1 MSTNLNSTSQYG
13 PQLDKLRNMGVI
25 AAIAGIVIAAGTL
38 LGSLNAPVTTDYLNQ
53 NVPAHTQEGMARFYQ
68 AYLFAWLFWT
78 GVTWGP
84 VAILLLHNTV
94 GGGWGFVLKRQ
105 LTAATENLP
114 LMAALFLPLL
124 IRWPGSEYT
133 GLQYIYPWA
142 TPKAPEYA
150 NHHVVQHQQDF
161 MGGWMKTSFVIIR
174 QFIYFA
180 ILMFFAARIN
190 KLTWGMNKENAAR
203 NVEKLNQMSPI
214 CIVIYVIIV
223 TLWAIDLIMTITP
236 GWVTSIIGLLFV
248 VGQGLS
254 SWALFAALTSY
265 VAGGKPPLSQVPT
278 RYIRDIGNFTLA
290 FTLLWSYMSYSQFL
304 ITFSGNQ
311 AEEALFYEWRQK
323 GGWQIIGLLLLAA
336 HFILPFLALLSS
348 SVKTNINSLAKL
360 GLIIIF
366 MRFVDLYYWT
376 APTWNASLRISFLDI
391 ALPLAIGGIWIA
403 LWATNMKDKPLVPED
418 DHRLHGAWPLEHHHE
433 HVAEG
438 YEEVPEENEPHAEVA
453 GVEVSGRK
461 AEGHV

>member
-1 MSTNLNSTSQYG
+1 
-13 PQLDKLRNMGVI
+13 
-25 AAIAGIVIAAGTL
+25 
-38 LGSLNAPVTTDYLNQ
+38 
-53 NVPAHTQEGMARFYQ
+53 
-68 AYLFAWLFWT
+68 
-78 GVTWGP
+78 
-84 VAILLLHNTV
+84 
-94 GGGWGFVLKRQ
+94 
-105 LTAATENLP
+105 
-114 LMAALFLPLL
+114 
-124 IRWPGSEYT
+124 
-133 GLQYIYPWA
+133 
-142 TPKAPEYA
+142 
-150 NHHVVQHQQDF
+150 
-161 MGGWMKTSFVIIR
+161 
-174 QFIYFA
+174 
-180 ILMFFAARIN
+180 
-190 KLTWGMNKENAAR
+190 
-203 NVEKLNQMSPI
+203 MSPI

-254 SWALFAALTSY
+254 SWALFAALSSY
-265 VAGGKPPLSQVPT
+265 LGGNRPPLSQVPT

-323 GGWQIIGLLLLAA
+323 GGWQIIGLLLLVA

-348 SVKTNINSLAKL
+348 AVKTNIHSLAKL

-376 APTWNASLRISFLDI
+376 APTWNASLRLSPLDI
-391 ALPLAIGGIWIA
+391 ALPLAIGGIWIYA
-403 LWATNMKDKPLVPED
+403 WQHAMRDKPLVPED
-418 DHRLHGAWPLEHHHE
+418 DLRLHGAWPLEHHHE

-438 YEEVPEENEPHAEVA
+438 YEEVPEENEPHTEVA
-453 GVEVSGRK
+453 GRK